1 MGSKKELQSLLK
13 DQYGINKNISNAFNL
28 QQCEQLIELLEQEQ
42 TVRLLT
48 ESFASK
54 NGELRNN
61 NRRYGQERS
70 RAENKLNSLQANYQ
84 ELEKSIQSLELSNQ
98 TLEARKQDLEIEKQ
112 ELESER
118 TKLEAEIQSLSV
130 NNRDNLAA
138 EKKKLEAEREKL
150 EKDLQAL
157 SLNNQNLNKKVD
169 QLNSKN
175 KELSG
180 ANQRLMKDNKDL
192 KNIVDAIRLRL
203 AQNIDKLLEYEDSQI
218 RKALVRLLKWTV
230 G

>member
-1 MGSKKELQSLLK
+1 MGSKKELQDLLK

-28 QQCEQLIELLEQEQ
+28 QQCEQLIELLEKEQ

-48 ESFASK
+48 ESFANK

-84 ELEKSIQSLELSNQ
+84 ELEKSIQSLELANQ
-98 TLEARKQDLEIEKQ
+98 NLEGKKQNLETEKQ
-112 ELESER
+112 E
-118 TKLEAEIQSLSV
+118 LEAEIQSLSV
-130 NNRDNLAA
+130 NNRDKLAA

-150 EKDLQAL
+150 EKNIQAL
-157 SLNNQNLNKKVD
+157 SLNNQELNKKVEK
-169 QLNSKN
+169 LNTRN
-175 KELSG
+175 EELFG
-180 ANQRLMKDNKDL
+180 ANQQLMKDNKDL

-203 AQNIDKLLEYEDSQI
+203 AQNIDELLEYEDSQI